1 MPFSYFN
8 FHWFDSLMNVSITV
22 MTTMWKTIQ
31 DSFHAYVQYVN
42 ILDEQY
48 FKLNTMHIHNIL
60 DEKYFKLN
68 TRKKL
73 YNA

>member
-1 MPFSYFN
+1 
-8 FHWFDSLMNVSITV
+8 
-22 MTTMWKTIQ
+22 MWKTIQ

-48 FKLNTMHIHNIL
+48 FKLNIMHIHNIL

-68 TRKKL
+68 TRGKL